1 MANDAFI
8 VHKMVM
14 LKPQA
19 HTEKIGET
27 MFWKRK
33 KDGNEDDN
41 PCPFCG
47 AQNEVGATKCVQ
59 CYYDLTKPARDQH
72 LEVTSDVQNDLLSTL
87 MDDDDVEE
95 EGFAVEA
102 VLDLEDVT
110 IEVDQYDDSIASDEF
125 SFIDSEGP
133 TMSDTVEFEGR
144 EEIELTT
151 EDAPEIEDR
160 FELPDANPLDEVEE
174 PVHTGQGQLIQTEDE
189 ESDVDFTGTVGPDP
203 NAIPELPETEEELP
217 ISPEELTIPDIPDVV
232 EDESTI
238 PELPEEMEEATPEIP
253 EDVVSEL
260 PEEDEE
266 VPELPEDDED
276 VPELPD
282 DDVVIASPSQPE
294 EDDVV
299 TPEVQSSTRIWPWP
313 AGEPMDPREV
323 HRIVVESLGLV
334 RAGKIAEAE
343 HNIDTLGP
351 QLGDDVSLLYH
362 IGLILQQAGRVEHL
376 NWMLEM
382 ARRVHP
388 NDEDVMNAIAHLS
401 A

>member
-1 MANDAFI
+1 
-8 VHKMVM
+8 MVM
-14 LKPQA
+14 LKPQV

-33 KDGNEDDN
+33 KDGEGDDN

-47 AQNEVGATKCVQ
+47 TQNEVGAATCVQ
-59 CYYDLTKPARDQH
+59 CYYDLNKPARDQH
-72 LEVTSDVQNDLLSTL
+72 LEVATDVQNDLLSTL

-95 EGFAVEA
+95 EEFAVEA
-102 VLDLEDVT
+102 VLDLEDVM
-110 IEVDQYDDSIASDEF
+110 IEVDQYDDAMSSEEF

-133 TMSDTVEFEGR
+133 TMSETVEFEGR
-144 EEIELTT
+144 DEVELTT
-151 EDAPEIEDR
+151 EDAPEIEER

-174 PVHTGQGQLIQTEDE
+174 PVHTGQGQLIQNEDDE
-189 ESDVDFTGTVGPDP
+189 PEVDFTGTVGPDP
-203 NAIPELPETEEELP
+203 NAIPELPETEDELP
-217 ISPEELTIPDIPDVV
+217 ISPEELTLPDIP
-232 EDESTI
+232 EDLESDEPAI
-238 PELPEEMEEATPEIP
+238 PELPEEIEEPMPELP
-253 EDVVSEL
+253 EEVVPEL
-260 PEEDEE
+260 PEEDEQ
-266 VPELPEDDED
+266 VPELPE
-276 VPELPD
+276 

-294 EDDVV
+294 EEDVV

-313 AGEPMDPREV
+313 ASEPMDPREV

-343 HNIDTLGP
+343 HNIDALGP

-382 ARRVHP
+382 ARRIYP
-388 NDEDVMNAIAHLS
+388 NDENVKNAIAHLS

>member
-1 MANDAFI
+1 
-8 VHKMVM
+8 M

-33 KDGNEDDN
+33 KDGEGDDN

-47 AQNEVGATKCVQ
+47 AQNDAGAATCVQ
-59 CYYDLTKPARDQH
+59 CYYDLNKPARDQH
-72 LEVTSDVQNDLLSTL
+72 LEVASDVQNDLLSTL
-87 MDDDDVEE
+87 MNDDDVEE
-95 EGFAVEA
+95 EEFAVEA
-102 VLDLEDVT
+102 VLDLEDVM
-110 IEVDQYDDSIASDEF
+110 IEVDQYDDSVSSEEF

-133 TMSDTVEFEGR
+133 TMSETVEFEGR
-144 EEIELTT
+144 DEVELTT
-151 EDAPEIEDR
+151 DDAPEIEER

-174 PVHTGQGQLIQTEDE
+174 PVHTGQGQLIQNEDD
-189 ESDVDFTGTVGPDP
+189 ESDVDFAGTVGPDP
-203 NAIPELPETEEELP
+203 NAIPELPETEEDLP
-217 ISPEELTIPDIPDVV
+217 ISPEELTIPDIP
-232 EDESTI
+232 EDIESDAPAI
-238 PELPEEMEEATPEIP
+238 PELPEETEEVTP
-253 EDVVSEL
+253 EL
-260 PEEDEE
+260 PEEVVPDLPEEDDE
-266 VPELPEDDED
+266 VPELPEDD
-276 VPELPD
+276 
-282 DDVVIASPSQPE
+282 VVNASPAQPE
-294 EDDVV
+294 DEDVV

-343 HNIDTLGP
+343 HNIAALGP

-362 IGLILQQAGRVEHL
+362 IGLILQQSGRVEHL

-388 NDEDVMNAIAHLS
+388 NDENVKNAIAHLS

>member
-1 MANDAFI
+1 
-8 VHKMVM
+8 M

-33 KDGNEDDN
+33 KDGDEDDN

-47 AQNEVGATKCVQ
+47 AQNNAGAATCVQ
-59 CYYDLTKPARDQH
+59 CYYDLNKPARDQH
-72 LEVTSDVQNDLLSTL
+72 LEVASDVQNDLLSTL
-87 MDDDDVEE
+87 MNDDDVEE
-95 EGFAVEA
+95 EEFAVEA
-102 VLDLEDVT
+102 VLDLEDVM
-110 IEVDQYDDSIASDEF
+110 IEVDQYDDSVSSEEF

-133 TMSDTVEFEGR
+133 TMSETVEFEGR
-144 EEIELTT
+144 DEVELTT
-151 EDAPEIEDR
+151 DDAPEIEER

-174 PVHTGQGQLIQTEDE
+174 PVHTGQGQLIQNEDD
-189 ESDVDFTGTVGPDP
+189 ESDVDFAGTVGPDP
-203 NAIPELPETEEELP
+203 NAIPELPETEEDLP
-217 ISPEELTIPDIPDVV
+217 ISPEELTIPDIP
-232 EDESTI
+232 EDIESDAPGI
-238 PELPEEMEEATPEIP
+238 PELPEETEEVTP
-253 EDVVSEL
+253 EL
-260 PEEDEE
+260 PEEVVPDLPEEDDE
-266 VPELPEDDED
+266 VPELPEDD
-276 VPELPD
+276 
-282 DDVVIASPSQPE
+282 VVNASPTQPE
-294 EDDVV
+294 EEDVV

-343 HNIDTLGP
+343 HNIDALGP

-388 NDEDVMNAIAHLS
+388 NDENVKNAVAHLS